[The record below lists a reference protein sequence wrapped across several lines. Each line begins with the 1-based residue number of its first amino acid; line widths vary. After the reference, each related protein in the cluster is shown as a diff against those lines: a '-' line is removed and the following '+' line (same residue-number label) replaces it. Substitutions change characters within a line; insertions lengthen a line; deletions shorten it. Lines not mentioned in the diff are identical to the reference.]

1 METKDWI
8 TVVTSTAAIVIAA
21 ISLFITIR
29 RERREAAATK
39 PTFDV
44 RLSFPVNSDY
54 CSVDLAVTSRQEHRC
69 IVETIR
75 ITKPRNANFIEDL
88 TTRPSWK
95 LLKTMPFNVQLDK
108 DHTTRKP
115 YYLSAK
121 RKANMRFAF
130 EITILTLGQSE
141 LRKRFKVS
149 RTLTA

>member
-1 METKDWI
+1 METRDWI
-8 TVVTSTAAIVIAA
+8 TVITSTAAIVIAA

-44 RLSFPVNSDY
+44 CLSFPVNSDY

-75 ITKPRNANFIEDL
+75 ITKPRNANLIEDL
-88 TTRPSWK
+88 PTRPWK
-95 LLKTMPFNVQLDK
+95 LLKTMSFNVQLDK
-108 DHTTRKP
+108 DDTTRKT
-115 YYLSAK
+115 YFLSAK